1 MGSVSSFERW
11 ISQSAVAYTAGR
23 EVRYGLF
30 GTKALTR
37 LAGLPRLRWIRLE
50 GIASPRASSRSIM
63 TQEERAIAMMSD
75 LLDLHGRRVFDHEI
89 ILSPKCCDL
98 LILISRALTSPN
110 TDLESCDDVR
120 GDVVTVAQ
128 DMTIP

>member
-11 ISQSAVAYTAGR
+11 ISKSAVVYTEGR

-30 GTKALTR
+30 GPKALTR

-50 GIASPRASSRSIM
+50 DIASPWASSRSIM
-63 TQEERAIAMMSD
+63 AQEERAIALMSD
-75 LLDLHGRRVFDHEI
+75 LLDMHGRRVFDHEI

-98 LILISRALTSPN
+98 LILICEHADVAQVEQVSSDCPICET
-110 TDLESCDDVR
+110 VR
-120 GDVVTVAQ
+120 GGKACQVN
-128 DMTIP
+128 

>member
-30 GTKALTR
+30 GPKALTR

-63 TQEERAIAMMSD
+63 PQEERAIAMMSD

-98 LILISRALTSPN
+98 LILVSRAPTSPIM
-110 TDLESCDDVR
+110 DAESYD
-120 GDVVTVAQ
+120 GLQEDVVAVSH
-128 DMTIP
+128 DVTIP

>member
-1 MGSVSSFERW
+1 MGSVNSFERW
-11 ISQSAVAYTAGR
+11 NSKSAVVYTAGR

-30 GTKALTR
+30 GPKALTR

-50 GIASPRASSRSIM
+50 DIASPWASYRSIM
-63 TQEERAIAMMSD
+63 AQEERAIVVMSD

-98 LILISRALTSPN
+98 LILISRAPTSFI
-110 TDLESCDDVR
+110 TDVKATTTC
-120 GDVVTVAQ
+120 G
-128 DMTIP
+128 